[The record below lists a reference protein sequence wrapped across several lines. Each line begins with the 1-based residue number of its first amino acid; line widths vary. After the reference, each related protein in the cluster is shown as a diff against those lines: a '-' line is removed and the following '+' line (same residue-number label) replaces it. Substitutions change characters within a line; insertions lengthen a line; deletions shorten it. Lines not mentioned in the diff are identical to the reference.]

1 MERRHMRQG
10 KTRVICVALLL
21 VLAMAGLLRWY
32 TLHQS
37 VQGIVLW
44 NAKEAYLFI
53 GIQRNGYT
61 GSYLRFPLNMALA
74 YLGASTPISDSHLA
88 LVVIRV
94 NSLGLDRHVLE
105 LPDRGARG
113 GYIPENFTPL
123 NGNIYAFHPGVGFVR
138 WAVDH
143 FDPATPDEWEKL
155 RILQETSQPDFENDA
170 NGWSR
175 HTLFSGTP
183 GVPFD
188 VEVDNKYRIKVN
200 NVKTTD
206 DASRLLIDLLH
217 PEGAVERLFDL
228 ESYHQRD
235 VTASEY
241 RHAFKREVR
250 K

>member
-1 MERRHMRQG
+1 MR
-10 KTRVICVALLL
+10 RVICVALLL
-21 VLAMAGLLRWY
+21 ALAMACFFRWH
-32 TLHQS
+32 TLSQS
-37 VQGIVLW
+37 SNWNVLW
-44 NAKEAYLFI
+44 NASEAYLFI
-53 GIQRNGYT
+53 QIGREGYNGN
-61 GSYLRFPLNMALA
+61 YLRLPLISAYQ
-74 YLGASTPISDSHLA
+74 YLGGVTPIDDYRLS

-94 NSLGLDRHVLE
+94 SPSGVDRHDLE
-105 LPDRGARG
+105 LPVPDRGDGRG
-113 GYIPENFTPL
+113 DLPEKFTPV
-123 NGNIYAFHPGVGFVR
+123 NGNIYAFYSGVGFVR
-138 WAVDH
+138 WAFDH
-143 FDPATPDEWEKL
+143 FERTTPAEREVL
-155 RILQETSQPDFENDA
+155 YSRQEASPPDFENDA

-188 VEVDNKYRIKVN
+188 VDVGNKYRIKVN

-206 DASRLLIDLLH
+206 GASRLLIDLLH